1 MSPYPNQPS
10 AEPDLACRFIQ
21 RLFEGV
27 GYSVEVVIRADIG
40 KRRCRDMG
48 LPLVLAVGIALVV
61 TALCRRPG
69 HPEDTEGLTMLFA
82 FGCCALAAHVHQ
94 SFRGRRRA
102 QPTHTYYSGTPGL
115 LLPLRRLFPRLGEEA
130 CKLWCEPAA
139 LLLTG
144 GALLAVC
151 RPLGFY
157 LMAAGGVIAIS
168 AAGRRHA
175 ERELVLDTT
184 DGMIDMLNHHAAV
197 ADQIGTPA
205 PQRPAATVIDAVP
218 VPHRPAPAGPAPAP
232 RPRPAPA
239 PAAPAPDLPA
249 GLYAGLNDNLLHL
262 LQEPYHDE

>member
-1 MSPYPNQPS
+1 MAPHPNQPS
-10 AEPDLACRFIQ
+10 AAGPDPGRLIQ
-21 RLFEGV
+21 RLFEGF
-27 GYSVEVVIRADIG
+27 GHSVEVIIRADIG
-40 KRRCRDMG
+40 ERRCRDMG
-48 LPLVLAVGIALVV
+48 LPLVLAVGVSLVV

-69 HPEDTEGLTMLFA
+69 HPEDTEGLIMLFV
-82 FGCCALAAHVHQ
+82 FCCCSLAAHVHQ

-102 QPTHTYYSGTPGL
+102 QPTHTYYTGTPGL
-115 LLPLRRLFPRLGEEA
+115 LRPLRRFFPGLGEET

-144 GALLAVC
+144 GALLAVY
-151 RPLGFY
+151 PALAFY
-157 LMAAGGVIAIS
+157 LMVAGGVILLS

-205 PQRPAATVIDAVP
+205 PQRPAATIIDAAP
-218 VPHRPAPAGPAPAP
+218 APRRPAPAGPAPAP
-232 RPRPAPA
+232 RPQPAPA
-239 PAAPAPDLPA
+239 PAAPTPDLPA